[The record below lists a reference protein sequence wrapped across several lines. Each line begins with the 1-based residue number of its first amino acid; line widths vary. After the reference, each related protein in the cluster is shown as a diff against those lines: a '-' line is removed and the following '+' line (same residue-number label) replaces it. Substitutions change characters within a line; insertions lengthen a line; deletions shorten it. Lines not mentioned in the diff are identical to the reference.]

1 MGLKPLVHIHFT
13 NPFTEVNGN
22 KIETLPSA
30 LADGI
35 VKLQFEWAL
44 ATFLI
49 LSVNYQLQ
57 NELIAMKNHFKFSLH
72 LFLSLIFIMSISGN
86 TVFGSSKSDGQVPAE
101 KMTNAE
107 KLGFPKG
114 KTILLL
120 HSDDAGMCE
129 EANLS
134 VQAYSLKN
142 HVQSAAVMMP
152 CPNAEEMVEW
162 AKKHPKADIGVHL
175 TLTSEWKNYRWGSL
189 SDAKK
194 VPGLIDREGKLWRS
208 VPEVVTNATAK
219 EVEIE
224 IRAQI
229 DKMINM
235 GYKPSHIDTHMG
247 TMYASPDFVKVFLKA
262 AEDYNIPA
270 NAIDVSDPDVLAF
283 YKQAGYP
290 ITDEVV
296 GMIENYTLPKLDNFG
311 SVPDGKSYQDK
322 KNNFFNLVKSLKPGL
337 TEIIFHPSIET
348 ENMKSITGS
357 WQQRAWEAEMFSD
370 PEVLEFFKT
379 NDIQL
384 TNWTEIM
391 KMFEA
396 RRHK

>member
-1 MGLKPLVHIHFT
+1 
-13 NPFTEVNGN
+13 
-22 KIETLPSA
+22 
-30 LADGI
+30 
-35 VKLQFEWAL
+35 
-44 ATFLI
+44 
-49 LSVNYQLQ
+49 
-57 NELIAMKNHFKFSLH
+57 MKNGFRVFVS
-72 LFLSLIFIMSISGN
+72 LFLSLIFIMNVSGN
-86 TVFGSSKSDGQVPAE
+86 AVLDHSKSDGQLPAG
-101 KMTNAE
+101 KLTNAE

-129 EANLS
+129 EANLA

-142 HVQSAAVMMP
+142 HIQSAAVMMP
-152 CPNAEEMVEW
+152 CPYAEEIVEW
-162 AKKHPKADIGVHL
+162 AKSHPRADIGVHL
-175 TLTSEWKNYRWGSL
+175 TLTSEWKNYRWGPV
-189 SDAKK
+189 SDAEK
-194 VPGLIDREGKLWRS
+194 VPGLIDGEGKLWRS

-229 DKMINM
+229 DKMISM

-247 TMYASPDFVKVFLKA
+247 TLYASPDYVKVFLKA

-283 YKQAGYP
+283 YKKAGYP

-296 GMIENYTLPKLDNFG
+296 GMLAEYTLPKLDNFG
-311 SVPDGKSYQDK
+311 SVPDGKNYQDK
-322 KNNFFNLVKSLKPGL
+322 KDNFFNLVKSLKPGL

-348 ENMKSITGS
+348 ENLKSITGS
-357 WQQRAWEAEMFSD
+357 WQQRVWEAEMFSD

-384 TNWTEIM
+384 TTWTEIM
-391 KMFEA
+391 ERFEA
-396 RRHK
+396 RRRK